1 MSYRQFTDSEMTFIS
16 AYEDLRNNLWDGLI
30 EARDWTYESWKPF
43 WEVTRLLR
51 RLYTGEEKIVK
62 RPHHHIKNAE

>member
-1 MSYRQFTDSEMTFIS
+1 MSLRQLSESEKTFIS
-16 AYEDLRNNLWDGLI
+16 AYEELRSNLWEGLI

-51 RLYTGEEKIVK
+51 RLYAGEEKI
-62 RPHHHIKNAE
+62 IKNYDKNIRIAE

>member
-1 MSYRQFTDSEMTFIS
+1 MSFHHLSDSEKTFIS
-16 AYEDLRNNLWDGLI
+16 AYEDLRNNLWEGLI

-51 RLYTGEEKIVK
+51 RLYAGEEKIVK
-62 RPHHHIKNAE
+62 RLNKSISIAE